1 MTTYARC
8 DGCHGRDIGL
18 VPVRIG
24 KPLHHHR
31 VYLCGACAEAT
42 QAVLDEGKVV
52 LGPVVPEELR
62 STLDGLVAASR
73 VPSTRVRG
81 TITPDS
87 PIDEA
92 LGHEIVA
99 GVHYCNSGHFCGL
112 YGGSHQPHQANP
124 WCECA
129 CHEP

>member
-1 MTTYARC
+1 VTYARC

-18 VPVRIG
+18 VPVRLSNR
-24 KPLHHHR
+24 KR
-31 VYLCGACAEAT
+31 VHLCGTCAEAT

-62 STLDGLVAASR
+62 SALDKLVAASR

-87 PIDEA
+87 PIDET

-99 GVHYCNSGHFCGL
+99 GVHYCNVGHFCGL
-112 YGGSHQPHQANP
+112 YGGSHMPHVANP

-129 CHEP
+129 CHEPAF